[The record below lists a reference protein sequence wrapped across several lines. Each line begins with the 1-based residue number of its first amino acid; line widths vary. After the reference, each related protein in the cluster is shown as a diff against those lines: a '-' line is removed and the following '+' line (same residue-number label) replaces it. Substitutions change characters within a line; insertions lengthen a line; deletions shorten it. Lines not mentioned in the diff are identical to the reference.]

1 MVIGASVFGYV
12 VANVSNLIGN
22 SNFIEKKAVRKISL
36 IKEFLKLS
44 KCSKRIS
51 NDIIEFFRQSA
62 KLNSDFDHK
71 EMFDRL
77 PMKMKN
83 EMLLMGQMDVIVN
96 IPIFHYIKNI
106 SIKLHLLDI
115 MVAHVAVTGR
125 SIIREGDIGTKIL
138 FLVEGSA
145 SVFKAVIDGKSNN
158 NNNKNINN
166 NKNNDKNKNNNCNI
180 RNNYS
185 NDSLNNYNRNNNN
198 KNNNYMKMNA
208 RKGIK
213 TKRAKNMQDENK
225 NKIIKQFQMTLRL
238 LKARKQIEKEKICKS
253 LSNNI
258 SVGMS
263 VIQNT
268 QLLAEKTELEVNNI

>member
-62 KLNSDFDHK
+62 KLSSDFDHK

-77 PMKMKN
+77 PIKMKN

-115 MVAHVAVTGR
+115 MVAHVAVAGR
-125 SIIREGDIGTKIL
+125 SIIREGDMGTKIL

-145 SVFKAVIDGKSNN
+145 SVFKAVIDRKSNDN
-158 NNNKNINN
+158 DNKNINN
-166 NKNNDKNKNNNCNI
+166 NKC
-180 RNNYS
+180 
-185 NDSLNNYNRNNNN
+185 NNNN
-198 KNNNYMKMNA
+198 ENNNYHIYNNRNCNNNNNDNNDNNNNDYVKMNA
-208 RKGIK
+208 RKGTKK
-213 TKRAKNMQDENK
+213 TTRAKNMQDESK

-238 LKARKQIEKEKICKS
+238 LKARKKIEEEKISKS

-268 QLLAEKTELEVNNI
+268 KLLAEKKEFEVNKI